1 MSPLKKITY
10 VQLVALHI
18 AIGFIAYLARPSAKL
33 FLTAGILYFL
43 YKMVTNKNRGDEI
56 LLAAGYITG
65 FEVFNRMTGGFT
77 FSYEFA
83 KYAVIGFLTLGMFY
97 RGFNKKSWAYVVFL
111 LLLVPGILFSV
122 INLNYDSPV
131 LNLIGFNLSGPV
143 CLGICALYCY
153 ERKMPFQRLQNIL
166 LAVMLPVVA
175 MATYLYFYTPNIRDI
190 LEGTQSN
197 FEASGGFGPNQ
208 VATALGLGMFIL
220 VSRLFLV
227 RSKFVNIIDLGLL
240 VLIGYRGIVTF
251 SRGGIFTAAICV
263 GIFLL
268 FLFIQSNAKGKA
280 RILPRVG
287 IVAAAI
293 AIIWFISSIATLGLI
308 DKRYS
313 NQDAAGR
320 VKQDVTTGRVDIVLT
335 ELDAFFKYPLT
346 GIGIGKAKEYR
357 IEQTGVLVASHN
369 EISRLLSE
377 HGLAGLLALIILIVT
392 PLFYWLR
399 NRSNVFLFAF
409 LAFWF
414 LTINHSSMRI
424 AAPAFIYGLCLISIV
439 HAKKKTTIHRK

>member
-1 MSPLKKITY
+1 
-10 VQLVALHI
+10 
-18 AIGFIAYLARPSAKL
+18 
-33 FLTAGILYFL
+33 
-43 YKMVTNKNRGDEI
+43 MVVNKNRGDEI

-83 KYAVIGFLTLGMFY
+83 KYAVIGILTIGMFY
-97 RGFNKKSWAYVVFL
+97 RGFNKKSLAYVVFL
-111 LLLVPGILFSV
+111 LLLIPGILFSV

-131 LNLIGFNLSGPV
+131 LNLIGFNLSGPI
-143 CLGICALYCY
+143 CLGISALYCY

-166 LAVMLPVVA
+166 LAVMLPIVA

-220 VSRLFLV
+220 VTRLFLV
-227 RSKFVNIIDLGLL
+227 RNKFVNMIDLALL
-240 VLIGYRGIVTF
+240 ALVGYRAIVTF
-251 SRGGIFTAAICV
+251 SRGGVVTAAVCV
-263 GIFLL
+263 GVFLL
-268 FLFIQSNAKGKA
+268 FLFIQSNAKGKV
-280 RILPRVG
+280 RIIPRLG
-287 IVAAAI
+287 IVALAI
-293 AIIWFISSIATLGLI
+293 TLTWLVSSIATLGLI

-313 NQDAAGR
+313 NQDAGGR
-320 VKQDVTTGRVDIVLT
+320 VKQDITTGRVEIVLV
-335 ELDAFFKYPLT
+335 ELDAFFKFPLT

-357 IEQTGVLVASHN
+357 IEEAGVEVASHN

-377 HGLAGLLALIILIVT
+377 HGLSGLLALIILIVT
-392 PLFYWLR
+392 PLFYRLG
-399 NRSNVFLFAF
+399 NRSNVFLFPF
-409 LAFWF
+409 LAFWL

-439 HAKKKTTIHRK
+439 HAKKKNRIHRK